1 MQEKFGLLILYR
13 SLFGVLIAAY
23 VHITGGICL
32 SDGFFGIGV
41 QKPVMMYINTLGR
54 AASNYDSPDRCCPK
68 GIMVNFYQ
76 VAGDISS
83 VLPVASAVHVEA
95 VAISVGEDEV
105 VTGFV
110 TRAGSAGAGDV
121 VAAEVE
127 EVGLD
132 EGVGLVEADAVTQA
146 AALVVVYVVVVNVRF
161 RGASFEE
168 DGCVTEAEEFAVVH
182 FQVRMGAY
190 YSVGVGYAVVSS
202 FLVELS
208 HLFGSSLLVWSS
220 EAESGEA
227 YFGAAG
233 QEHW

>member
-13 SLFGVLIAAY
+13 SLGGVLIAAE
-23 VHITGGICL
+23 VHVAGGVCL
-32 SDGFFGIGV
+32 SDGFFGVGV
-41 QKPVMMYINTLGR
+41 QKPVVMYINTFGG

-95 VAISVGEDEV
+95 VAISAGEDEV

-146 AALVVVYVVVVNVRF
+146 AALVVVHVVVVNVCF
-161 RGASFEE
+161 CGASFEE

-182 FQVRMGAY
+182 LQVRMRADY
-190 YSVGVGYAVVSS
+190 AVGVGDAVVSS
-202 FLVELS
+202 FLMQLS
-208 HLFGSSLLVWSS
+208 HLFGFALLVGSS
-220 EAESGEA
+220 EAEPGDA
-227 YFGAAG
+227 YFWAAG